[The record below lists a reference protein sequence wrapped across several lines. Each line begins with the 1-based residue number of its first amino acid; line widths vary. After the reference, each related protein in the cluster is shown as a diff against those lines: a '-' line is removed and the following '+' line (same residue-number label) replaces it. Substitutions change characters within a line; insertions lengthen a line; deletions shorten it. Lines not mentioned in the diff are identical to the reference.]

1 MVCGVQIRISA
12 DFEWQRLPTHWQPQ
26 NPSALDRHPSVVC
39 NATPILQTQ
48 GEKNVIGWL
57 IIFATA
63 TFTSGFWGSSAHEPG
78 ALLASGI
85 FGALFLLALGA
96 KAVRGPVC

>member
-1 MVCGVQIRISA
+1 MA
-12 DFEWQRLPTHWQPQ
+12 TATHDL
-26 NPSALDRHPSVVC
+26 AARESVRTGSPPRAASSY
-39 NATPILQTQ
+39 ATPILLPQ
-48 GEKNVIGWL
+48 GEKHVIGWL

-78 ALLASGI
+78 AMLASGI
-85 FGALFLLALGA
+85 FGSLFLLTLGA

>member
-1 MVCGVQIRISA
+1 MQRAIEECRQTSNGKGYPRTGSRRIRPHWIAIS
-12 DFEWQRLPTHWQPQ
+12 L
-26 NPSALDRHPSVVC
+26 LSV
-39 NATPILQTQ
+39 TQ
-48 GEKNVIGWL
+48 HQFCKRRERKNVIGWL